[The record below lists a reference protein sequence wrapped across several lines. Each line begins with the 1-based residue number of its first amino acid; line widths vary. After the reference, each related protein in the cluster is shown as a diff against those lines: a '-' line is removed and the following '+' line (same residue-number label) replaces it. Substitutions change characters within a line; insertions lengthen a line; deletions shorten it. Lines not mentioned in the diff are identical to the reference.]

1 METIDRLA
9 GRIFRTG
16 WLDLE
21 NPTVSEGSHR
31 KPLPR
36 SLARRL
42 LQTRNRTFFRS
53 RGTLSIGITIDRR
66 IRLFVS
72 ATIPRPSTLYANLR
86 GILFAASVGV
96 LIGALGLGTFG
107 LPFFLSLRLQLMLMF
122 GVVGLASGGTL
133 LGFSHAYLEFRTEA
147 FVQQSRERAFQI
159 LEKVDRSFLPA
170 FQRISR
176 RYLAMV
182 RRIERKRG
190 RVEQILKPLEKAISE
205 GWVIGAFLVNREG
218 KFLYRRSRI
227 LAAFKTI
234 LNQGTEKLFGGLG
247 MELIRR
253 NSGEFGLSDEGEDL
267 NMYSNILGKSFFRDA
282 LRTHGALLPVKLG
295 MESIYL
301 FTEFIQSPA
310 GRTENALLILHDP
323 RVLETRFLDSI
334 RSRFARNAART
345 SFTGTLAVIPREG
358 TRGLRTF
365 PRGFFRTEEAARL
378 TDFINQNGNPGSDI
392 GRHLGMP
399 SLICGLPGSNIK
411 DFHLFLISPLQPI
424 LDQSQSLSIRFLAF
438 SLLAAGFAL
447 ALGSLLARDLLGPI
461 RELGM
466 GLERLSASV
475 FNQSGRDL
483 DQ

>member
-1 METIDRLA
+1 M
-9 GRIFRTG
+9 
-16 WLDLE
+16 
-21 NPTVSEGSHR
+21 
-31 KPLPR
+31 
-36 SLARRL
+36 
-42 LQTRNRTFFRS
+42 S
-53 RGTLSIGITIDRR
+53 R
-66 IRLFVS
+66 
-72 ATIPRPSTLYANLR
+72 Y
-86 GILFAASVGV
+86 
-96 LIGALGLGTFG
+96 
-107 LPFFLSLRLQLMLMF
+107 
-122 GVVGLASGGTL
+122 
-133 LGFSHAYLEFRTEA
+133 
-147 FVQQSRERAFQI
+147 
-159 LEKVDRSFLPA
+159 
-170 FQRISR
+170 
-176 RYLAMV
+176 
-182 RRIERKRG
+182 
-190 RVEQILKPLEKAISE
+190 
-205 GWVIGAFLVNREG
+205 
-218 KFLYRRSRI
+218 
-227 LAAFKTI
+227 
-234 LNQGTEKLFGGLG
+234 
-247 MELIRR
+247 
-253 NSGEFGLSDEGEDL
+253 
-267 NMYSNILGKSFFRDA
+267 YSNILGKSFFRDA